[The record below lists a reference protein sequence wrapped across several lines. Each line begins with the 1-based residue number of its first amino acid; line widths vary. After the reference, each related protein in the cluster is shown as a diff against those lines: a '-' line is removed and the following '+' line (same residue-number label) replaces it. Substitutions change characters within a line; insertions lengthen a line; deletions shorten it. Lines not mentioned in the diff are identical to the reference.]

1 MLDQPRVE
9 PTPREQLDMR
19 ARLDYPA
26 RIEHQDDVGCLYG
39 GQPMRHHDRGAVHHQ
54 RTERG
59 PHKLLADRVEM
70 RGGLVEHQD
79 RRVLQEGARDGDA
92 LSLTAGKLHATLAHA
107 RPQTIRQLG
116 HELREGGLAQRELDL
131 LTRRIGLGEADVRL
145 QRVVEQ
151 IGVLR
156 DQGDA
161 AAKAIQRQ
169 FAQIDAIQPDRTLF
183 RVPEAQ
189 QQIGDGG
196 LAGP

>member
-1 MLDQPRVE
+1 
-9 PTPREQLDMR
+9 MR
-19 ARLDYPA
+19 SRLDDPA
-26 RIEHQDDVGCLYG
+26 GIEHQDDIGCLYG

-54 RTERG
+54 RTERR

-70 RGGLVEHQD
+70 RRGLVEHQD
-79 RRVLQEGARDGDA
+79 RRVLQEGTRDGDA
-92 LSLTAGKLHATLAHA
+92 LPLTTRKLNAPLAHA

-116 HELREGGLAQRELDL
+116 HELREGGLAKRGLDL
-131 LTRRIGLGEADVRL
+131 LTCRIGLGQADIRL

-161 AAKAIQRQ
+161 AAQPVQRQ
-169 FAQIDAIQPDRTLF
+169 FAQIDAVQLDRTLF

-196 LAGP
+196 LARP